1 MMSLP
6 RRISGCI
13 AALAIAGAVSAHA
26 GPPLALHP
34 ENPRYLLF
42 RGKPTVLITSGEH
55 YGAVLNLDF
64 DYRTYLDE
72 LQARG
77 FNLTRT
83 FSGTY
88 REVAESFKIEQN
100 TLAPAAGRFASPW
113 ARSNTP
119 GAGDGGNKF
128 DLSRWDPAYFA
139 RLKDFVAEAGK
150 RGIVVELVL
159 FCTVYDERLWQ
170 VNPMNSDN
178 VVGELEDAERL
189 EIFTLKHP
197 RLTAFQE
204 ALVRKIVEEL
214 AEFDN
219 VYYEICNEPY
229 FGGVTRQ
236 WTQRIAQT
244 IVAAEASRPAKHLIA
259 ENIANGREKVV
270 SPLPQVSIFNFHYAS
285 PPDTVALNEALNR
298 VIADDE
304 TGFQGTGDSWYRRE
318 GWEFLLAGGAIYSN
332 LDYSFTCRRP
342 DGTHVAKTS
351 PGGGG
356 PGLRRQLAILKRFV
370 EGFDFVRMR
379 PDSGSVRVGGAPVRA
394 LVEEGKTYAVYVHG
408 SSPVE
413 VSVDLPAG
421 TYRVEW
427 IDTKSGK
434 AVPSDVVQQAK
445 GSLNL
450 VSPPFVED
458 IALRVTRAPAK

>member
-1 MMSLP
+1 MSLP
-6 RRISGCI
+6 HRVPGCM
-13 AALAIAGAVSAHA
+13 AALAVVASVSAFA

-64 DYRTYLDE
+64 DYRRYLDE

-100 TLAPAAGRFASPW
+100 TLAPAPGRFASPW
-113 ARSNTP
+113 ARSSTP

-139 RLKDFVAEAGK
+139 RLKDFMAEAGK

-178 VVGELEDAERL
+178 VLGELEDAERL

-214 AEFDN
+214 AEYDN
-219 VYYEICNEPY
+219 LYYEICNEPY

-236 WTQRIAQT
+236 WTQRIAQA
-244 IVAAEASRPAKHLIA
+244 IVAAEAARPAKHLIA

-304 TGFQGTGDSWYRRE
+304 TGFQGTGDFWYRRE

-342 DGTHVAKTS
+342 DGTHVVKTS

-356 PGLRRQLAILKRFV
+356 PGLRRQLAILKKFI

-379 PDSGSVRVGGAPVRA
+379 PDSGSVRVGRGPVRA
-394 LVEEGKTYAVYVHG
+394 LVEEGKAYAVYVHG
-408 SSPVE
+408 SSPAE
-413 VSVDLPAG
+413 ITIDLPAG
-421 TYRVEW
+421 AYRVEW

-434 AVPSDVVQQAK
+434 TAQSDTVQQAK
-445 GSLNL
+445 GSLKL
-450 VSPPFVED
+450 VSPPFIED
-458 IALRVTRAPAK
+458 IALRVTRAPTR